1 MGFEERGYR
10 WRDTLRSI
18 QLPLFFFFFFPFYFV
33 LLDILGWFQANSLNL
48 WAKKLRCSIVQATEY
63 NMNGIEQNN
72 YNWKNCLRRK
82 MNSSVI
88 GNKYNTFRWN
98 FESDTH
104 FFSRFPAPVSRNPFA
119 NGLLSIFNWVIC
131 NKRRIIYQNTS
142 TSISNGNINCY
153 NEKNEGE
160 QVPKRWPDYI
170 SPQFFL
176 LLNPRIPKRSRL
188 TRNRRSHETTSRTG
202 FEKGGG
208 ARKDPQSRYI
218 SCFSNARY
226 REAAEITVKREIA
239 WRKIRTRA
247 PFCASATSRIPGT
260 TDTSANTTAVR
271 TRNDPN

>member
-1 MGFEERGYR
+1 MKFWKRYSLFLALPCPRVPES
-10 WRDTLRSI
+10 LRKRVVVDL
-18 QLPLFFFFFFPFYFV
+18 QLGDLQQKKNNLPKYIDFH
-33 LLDILGWFQANSLNL
+33 FQ
-48 WAKKLRCSIVQATEY
+48 R
-63 NMNGIEQNN
+63 
-72 YNWKNCLRRK
+72 
-82 MNSSVI
+82 
-88 GNKYNTFRWN
+88 
-98 FESDTH
+98 
-104 FFSRFPAPVSRNPFA
+104 
-119 NGLLSIFNWVIC
+119 
-131 NKRRIIYQNTS
+131 
-142 TSISNGNINCY
+142 NINCY
-153 NEKNEGE
+153 NCNKKNEGE

-260 TDTSANTTAVR
+260 ADTSANTSPFVPETIPINR
-271 TRNDPN
+271 PKNRFSPFSLSPINSRSNSFFFSLLGDDSGSTRKIPFHFIYTRNGMQFAVSGIFFLITISLQLSVGCLRENNR

>member
-1 MGFEERGYR
+1 MTRYLAF
-10 WRDTLRSI
+10 DPASSFL
-18 QLPLFFFFFFPFYFV
+18 FFFFPFYFV

-48 WAKKLRCSIVQATEY
+48 WAKMLRCSIVQATEY